1 MSISIIF
8 CIGRIIWTFLHYHR
22 NEINHVPNGQQQL
35 HRRYCQILTSPTVGH
50 ILVLFF
56 LLTFQ
61 VKFNFQKKDFNNNN
75 SLYLDTFSLL
85 FGTFFQFFIYYC
97 LSTII
102 YCINNTHLYVI

>member
-22 NEINHVPNGQQQL
+22 NEINHVPIGQQQL

-50 ILVLFF
+50 IFVLFF
-56 LLTFQ
+56 LLIFQ
-61 VKFNFQKKDFNNNN
+61 VKFIFKKTKEILINNN

-85 FGTFFQFFIYYC
+85 FGTYF
-97 LSTII
+97 
-102 YCINNTHLYVI
+102 